1 LLAKMA
7 WTWAFSPERMATSFA
22 CIGLDVHR
30 DFAQVAIWEN
40 GRVKDAGR
48 VATSPERLREFS
60 TTLRKTDR
68 VALEATM
75 NTAAIAGLLGE
86 RAGEVVVSNPLETR
100 VIAEAKIKT
109 DKVDARVLAEL
120 LAANYL
126 PSVWQADDKT
136 KALRRQVG
144 AHIAL
149 VRQRTRVKNQV
160 QAILARNL
168 LPRCPFSDL
177 FGINRRR
184 WLGDQELAADERR
197 TVRSLLRQLDFAGE
211 ELKLV
216 DAKLARAALDDP
228 HALRLMTIPGVDMA
242 VAIAIV
248 ATVGDFSRFESPDKL
263 VSYVGLNPST
273 RQSGGLP
280 ATHGR
285 ISKQGRAW
293 ARGMLVEAAHA
304 ACHTPGP
311 LHAFFERVKARR
323 GWQIATVAV
332 ARKLLVICWHMI
344 HDERDYAYARPS
356 LVAKKTRARELRAGA
371 PAHRGRPAGSA
382 AAYNL
387 RTVRDRERAL
397 GEQAEAAYN
406 HLTRSWQ
413 QTRTA
418 GKAQPASPKRAR
430 PSSVPSPNTRAVKVP
445 PAGGSAD
452 LDPPAVAAP
461 TRKPRVTRLNA

>member
-1 LLAKMA
+1 M
-7 WTWAFSPERMATSFA
+7 
-22 CIGLDVHR
+22 
-30 DFAQVAIWEN
+30 
-40 GRVKDAGR
+40 
-48 VATSPERLREFS
+48 
-60 TTLRKTDR
+60 
-68 VALEATM
+68 
-75 NTAAIAGLLGE
+75 
-86 RAGEVVVSNPLETR
+86 SNPFKTR

-120 LAANYL
+120 LAAEYL
-126 PSVWQADDKT
+126 PSVWQADDAT

-144 AHIAL
+144 QHLAL

-168 LPRCPFSDL
+168 LPRCPFADL
-177 FGINRRR
+177 FGINGRR
-184 WLGDQELAADERR
+184 WLADQDLPADERR

-216 DAKLARAALDDP
+216 DAELARFALDDVNTR
-228 HALRLMTIPGVDMA
+228 RLMTIPGVDMA
-242 VAIAIV
+242 VAVAIV
-248 ATVGDFSRFESPDKL
+248 ATVGDFSRFESPAKL
-263 VSYVGLNPST
+263 VSYVGLNPSV

-304 ACHTPGP
+304 ASHTPGP
-311 LHAFFERVKARR
+311 LHGFFERTKARR

-344 HDERDYAYARPS
+344 HDQRDYAYARPS
-356 LVAKKTRARELRAGA
+356 LVAKKTRALELRAGA
-371 PAHRGRPAGSA
+371 PPHRGRPAGPA

-397 GEQAEAAYN
+397 GQQAEAAYN
-406 HLTRSWQ
+406 HLTRNWQ
-413 QTRTA
+413 QTRPA
-418 GKAQPASPKRAR
+418 GPSQPASPNRAR
-430 PSSVPSPNTRAVKVP
+430 PTSVTTATARAIKTS
-445 PAGGSAD
+445 PAGGSAG
-452 LDPPAVAAP
+452 LDRPPRVPAP
-461 TRKPRVTRLNA
+461 RKPRVTRLNA

>member
-1 LLAKMA
+1 MG
-7 WTWAFSPERMATSFA
+7 R

-40 GRVKDAGR
+40 GRMRDAGR
-48 VATSPERLREFS
+48 VATSPERLREFA
-60 TTLRKTDR
+60 TTLRRTDR

-75 NTAAIAGLLGE
+75 NTAAIAALLAE
-86 RAGEVVVSNPLETR
+86 RAGEVVVSNPFKTR

-120 LAANYL
+120 LAADYL
-126 PSVWQADDKT
+126 PSVWQADEAT

-144 AHIAL
+144 QHIAL

-168 LPRCPFSDL
+168 LPRCPFTDL
-177 FGINRRR
+177 FGIKGRR
-184 WLGDQELAADERR
+184 WLADQELAADERR
-197 TVRSLLRQLDFAGE
+197 TVHSLLRQLDFAGQ

-216 DAKLARAALDDP
+216 DAELARFALDNVN
-228 HALRLMTIPGVDMA
+228 ARRLMTIPGVDMA
-242 VAIAIV
+242 VAVAIV

-263 VSYVGLNPST
+263 VSYVGLNPSV

-304 ACHTPGP
+304 ASHTPGP
-311 LHAFFERVKARR
+311 LHAFFERVKVRR

-344 HDERDYAYARPS
+344 HDQRDYAFSRPS
-356 LVAKKTRARELRAGA
+356 LVAKKTRALELRAGA
-371 PAHRGRPAGSA
+371 PAHRGHPAGSA

-406 HLTRSWQ
+406 HLTRNWQ
-413 QTRTA
+413 QTRPDDKT
-418 GKAQPASPKRAR
+418 QPASPERAR
-430 PSSVPSPNTRAVKVP
+430 QPSVPTPLARPLKAA
-445 PAGGSAD
+445 PAGGSAG
-452 LDPPAVAAP
+452 LDRPPATAGAKKSRIRRP
-461 TRKPRVTRLNA
+461 NA

>member
-1 LLAKMA
+1 MG
-7 WTWAFSPERMATSFA
+7 R

-30 DFAQVAIWEN
+30 DFAQVAMWEN
-40 GRVKDAGR
+40 GRVRDAGR
-48 VATSPERLREFS
+48 VPTSPERLREFAK
-60 TTLRKTDR
+60 TLRRSDR

-75 NTAAIAGLLGE
+75 NTAAIAGLLAE
-86 RAGEVVVSNPLETR
+86 RAGEVVVSNPFKTR

-120 LAANYL
+120 LAADYL
-126 PSVWQADDKT
+126 PSVWLADETT

-144 AHIAL
+144 QHIAL

-168 LPRCPFSDL
+168 LPRCPFTDL
-177 FGINRRR
+177 FGIKGRR
-184 WLGDQELAADERR
+184 WLADQALPADERR
-197 TVRSLLRQLDFAGE
+197 TVGSLLRQLDFAGE

-216 DAKLARAALDDP
+216 DAELALFALND
-228 HALRLMTIPGVDMA
+228 ANTRRLMTIPGVDMA
-242 VAIAIV
+242 VAVAIV

-263 VSYVGLNPST
+263 VSYVGLNPTT

-293 ARGMLVEAAHA
+293 ARGMLVEAPRAS
-304 ACHTPGP
+304 TPRP
-311 LHAFFERVKARR
+311 STVLRRVKARR

-344 HDERDYAYARPS
+344 HDQRDYAFSRPS
-356 LVAKKTRARELRAGA
+356 LVAKKTRALELRAGA
-371 PAHRGRPAGSA
+371 TAHRGQPAGSA

-397 GEQAEAAYN
+397 GEQAEAAY
-406 HLTRSWQ
+406 HHFTRNLQ
-413 QTRTA
+413 QTRPT
-418 GKAQPASPKRAR
+418 GKAQPAR
-430 PSSVPSPNTRAVKVP
+430 PSGPRSTSMPTGTARAVKAA
-445 PAGGSAD
+445 PAGGSAG
-452 LDPPAVAAP
+452 LDRPHSPAA
-461 TRKPRVTRLNA
+461 TRKTKVTRLNA

>member
-1 LLAKMA
+1 MG
-7 WTWAFSPERMATSFA
+7 R

-40 GRVKDAGR
+40 GRIRDAGR
-48 VATSPERLREFS
+48 VATSPERLREFA
-60 TTLRKTDR
+60 TTLRRTDR

-75 NTAAIAGLLGE
+75 NTAAIAALLAE
-86 RAGEVVVSNPLETR
+86 RAGEVVVSNPFKTR

-120 LAANYL
+120 LAADYL
-126 PSVWQADDKT
+126 PSVWQADEAT

-144 AHIAL
+144 QHIAL

-168 LPRCPFSDL
+168 LPRCPFTDL
-177 FGINRRR
+177 FGIKGRR
-184 WLGDQELAADERR
+184 WLGDQEMAADERR
-197 TVRSLLRQLDFAGE
+197 TVHSLLRQLDFAGE

-216 DAKLARAALDDP
+216 DAELARFALDNGN
-228 HALRLMTIPGVDMA
+228 ARRLMTIPGVDMA
-242 VAIAIV
+242 VAVAIV

-263 VSYVGLNPST
+263 VSYVGLNPSV

-304 ACHTPGP
+304 ASHTPGP
-311 LHAFFERVKARR
+311 LHAFFERVKVRR

-344 HDERDYAYARPS
+344 HDQHDYAFSRPS
-356 LVAKKTRARELRAGA
+356 LVAKKTRALELRAGA
-371 PAHRGRPAGSA
+371 PAHRGHPAGSA

-406 HLTRSWQ
+406 HLTRNWQ
-413 QTRTA
+413 QTRPD
-418 GKAQPASPKRAR
+418 GKTQPASPERAR
-430 PSSVPSPNTRAVKVP
+430 QPSVPTPLARPLKAA
-445 PAGGSAD
+445 PAGGSAG
-452 LDPPAVAAP
+452 LDRPPATTGA
-461 TRKPRVTRLNA
+461 KKSRVTRLNA

>member
-1 LLAKMA
+1 MG
-7 WTWAFSPERMATSFA
+7 R

-40 GRVKDAGR
+40 GRVRDAGR
-48 VATSPERLREFS
+48 VATSTERLREFA
-60 TTLRKTDR
+60 TTLRKTDK

-75 NTAAIAGLLGE
+75 NTAAIAGLLAE
-86 RAGEVVVSNPLETR
+86 RAGEVVVSNPFKTR

-120 LAANYL
+120 LAADYL
-126 PSVWQADDKT
+126 PSVWQADEAT

-144 AHIAL
+144 QHISL

-177 FGINRRR
+177 FGIKGRR

-197 TVRSLLRQLDFAGE
+197 TVHSLLRQLDFAGQ

-216 DAKLARAALDDP
+216 DAELACVALDDVN
-228 HALRLMTIPGVDMA
+228 ARRLMTIPGVDMA
-242 VAIAIV
+242 VAVAIV

-263 VSYVGLNPST
+263 VSYVGLNPSV

-304 ACHTPGP
+304 ASRTPGP

-344 HDERDYAYARPS
+344 HDERDYAFSRPS
-356 LVAKKTRARELRAGA
+356 LVAKKTRALELRAGA
-371 PAHRGRPAGSA
+371 PAHRGHPAGSA

-406 HLTRSWQ
+406 HLTRNWQ
-413 QTRTA
+413 PTRPA
-418 GKAQPASPKRAR
+418 AKAQPASPKRAR
-430 PSSVPSPNTRAVKVP
+430 QTSVPTTPARPVKAAP
-445 PAGGSAD
+445 EGGSAG
-452 LDPPAVAAP
+452 LDRPPATAG